1 METLKNVLLAL
12 ALASPAAAQD
22 PAPAPALPAAGEP
35 LREAA
40 RQAVARHGASIVTVR
55 LTVKTRMVYQGR
67 EHPGPE
73 QTMEI
78 GGTVVGAK
86 GLTAVSD
93 FSSNPAGIFAGS
105 AGGPSVETETTDV
118 RIVLADGK
126 ELPARIVLRD
136 EVLDLA
142 FLAPTE
148 PAASLA
154 PVALDAAAEPSLLD
168 PLAVLYPLGRGL
180 GRGTAAALTE
190 VRAVVR
196 KPRTFLAVGYLEGL
210 QALGCPAFDA
220 RGRAVGLVVIR
231 RGAGA
236 MSPSGG
242 MKQAMDSVSP
252 VVLTA
257 ADVLEVAAQAAAAAE
272 RPAAAASPVPSP
284 TPTPPTP
291 GPPIITR

>member
-1 METLKNVLLAL
+1 METLKNALLVL
-12 ALASPAAAQD
+12 ALASPALAQD
-22 PAPAPALPAAGEP
+22 RLPGPPPAEAREP

-78 GGTVVGAK
+78 GGTVVGPK

-118 RIVLADGK
+118 RIVLADGS

-136 EVLDLA
+136 EGLDLA
-142 FLAPTE
+142 FLAPND

-154 PVALDAAAEPSLLD
+154 PVALEPAAEPSLLD

-196 KPRTFLAVGYLEGL
+196 KPRTFLVLGYFEGL

-236 MSPSGG
+236 AAPSGG
-242 MKQAMDSVSP
+242 MKQAMDAVSP

-272 RPAAAASPVPSP
+272 KPAPAASPSPDPSP
-284 TPTPPTP
+284 TPTPPGLP
-291 GPPIITR
+291 VITR